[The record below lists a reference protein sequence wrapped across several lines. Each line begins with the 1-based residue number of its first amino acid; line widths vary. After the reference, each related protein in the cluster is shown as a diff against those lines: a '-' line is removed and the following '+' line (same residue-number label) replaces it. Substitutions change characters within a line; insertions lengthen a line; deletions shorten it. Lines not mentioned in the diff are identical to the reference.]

1 MRQCTKKDEKVIKI
15 NDSEGQIVFVFV
27 GGGVYMGKFEE
38 VWTEFLALHMMDGCD
53 ELKREKKKKGA
64 GNKGER

>member
-1 MRQCTKKDEKVIKI
+1 M
-15 NDSEGQIVFVFV
+15 NDSEAQIGFVFM

-38 VWTEFLALHMMDGCD
+38 VWTEFLDLHMMDGCD
-53 ELKREKKKKGA
+53 EMEGEKKKGA